1 MRLKHIEPSVESGN
15 PFKNCS
21 TGREGIGETLTS
33 IVHSIDLGGTI
44 ALTGEWGSG
53 KTTFLRMWK
62 QSLEDKHY
70 PVVLLNAWETEWA
83 EDPLIAVI
91 ACIRRACGQKD
102 NYCRKS

>member
-1 MRLKHIEPSVESGN
+1 MDRYMRLKHIEPSVEPGN

-21 TGREGIGETLTS
+21 TGREGIGEALTS

-62 QSLEDKHY
+62 QSLRDK
-70 PVVLLNAWETEWA
+70 VTT
-83 EDPLIAVI
+83 
-91 ACIRRACGQKD
+91 K
-102 NYCRKS
+102 K